1 MAYWDAGGYS
11 GTGVWPAGGG
21 AQAQPGQGLS
31 QLMMLQQDPQ
41 FAQRAQAAGWQAS
54 PNGQNYTRQVNGIT
68 QTLPAGML
76 QQNLQAQGAA
86 QQLSTPSAIG
96 GNTDY
101 VGQLK
106 ALLGERQQAGG
117 ASSVPISNP
126 YEQRLQELMSNP
138 DSIANTNG
146 YRFRFNEGQ
155 QALERSAAAK
165 GMLRSG
171 NTLAAL
177 TNYGQGAA
185 SQEYGNEVSRLG
197 ALSGQQNQYNIGRM
211 GLANQEQ
218 ATGNA
223 DWQGRTGTAL
233 SALVAGN
240 RDKLATN
247 ELAATN
253 AARTGYLNPQRASA
267 W

>member
-1 MAYWDAGGYS
+1 MSLIPLNTNGYATQMVREEES
-11 GTGVWPAGGG
+11 RR
-21 AQAQPGQGLS
+21 QMMQDRQERDNPGL
-31 QLMMLQQDPQ
+31 
-41 FAQRAQAAGWQAS
+41 AQAAAGGWELQ
-54 PNGQNYTRQVNGIT
+54 PDGNYRRTVNGIT
-68 QTLPAGML
+68 QTMPAGML
-76 QQNLQAQGAA
+76 AGNMQAQGMA
-86 QQLSTPSAIG
+86 QQVSNPATIG

-106 ALLGERQQAGG
+106 ALLGERQQSGG
-117 ASSVPISNP
+117 ASSVPLTNP
-126 YEQRLQELMSNP
+126 YEQRLQSLMSNP
-138 DSIANTNG
+138 DEISNTNA

-185 SQEYGNEVSRLG
+185 SQEYGNEISRLG
-197 ALSGQQNQYNIGRM
+197 ALTGQQNQYNLGRM

-218 ATGNA
+218 SNA
-223 DWQGRTGTAL
+223 ASDWQNRTGTAL
-233 SALVAGN
+233 SALIAGN

-253 AARTGYLNPQRASA
+253 AVRTGYINPGSAGRAST

>member
-1 MAYWDAGGYS
+1 MSLIPLNTNGYATQMVREEESRRQMMQDRQMRDNPWLSRAGDVG
-11 GTGVWPAGGG
+11 WEL
-21 AQAQPGQGLS
+21 QPDGQYRR
-31 QLMMLQQDPQ
+31 MI
-41 FAQRAQAAGWQAS
+41 
-54 PNGQNYTRQVNGIT
+54 NGIT
-68 QTLPAGML
+68 QTMPAGIL
-76 QQNLQAQGAA
+76 AGNLQAQGMA
-86 QQLSTPSAIG
+86 QQVSNPATIG

-106 ALLGERQQAGG
+106 ALLGERQQSTG
-117 ASSVPISNP
+117 ASSVPLTNP
-126 YEQRLQELMSNP
+126 YEQRLQSLMSNP
-138 DSIANTNG
+138 DEIANTNA

-177 TNYGQGAA
+177 ANYGQGAA

-197 ALSGQQNQYNIGRM
+197 ALTGQQNQYNLGRM

-218 ATGNA
+218 SNA
-223 DWQGRTGTAL
+223 ESAWQNRAGTAL
-233 SALVAGN
+233 SALIAGN

-253 AARTGYLNPQRASA
+253 AVRTGYINPGSTGRAST

>member
-1 MAYWDAGGYS
+1 MSLIPLNTNGYATQMVREEESRRQMMQDRQMRDNPWLSRAGDVG
-11 GTGVWPAGGG
+11 WEL
-21 AQAQPGQGLS
+21 QPDGQYRR
-31 QLMMLQQDPQ
+31 MI
-41 FAQRAQAAGWQAS
+41 
-54 PNGQNYTRQVNGIT
+54 NGIT
-68 QTLPAGML
+68 QTMPAGILAGNM
-76 QQNLQAQGAA
+76 QAQGMA
-86 QQLSTPSAIG
+86 QQVSNPATIG

-106 ALLGERQQAGG
+106 ALLGERQQSAG
-117 ASSVPISNP
+117 ASSVPLTNP

-138 DSIANTNG
+138 DSIANTNA

-177 TNYGQGAA
+177 ANYGQGAA

-197 ALSGQQNQYNIGRM
+197 ALTGQQNQYNLGRM

-218 ATGNA
+218 SNA
-223 DWQGRTGTAL
+223 ESAWQNRTGTAL
-233 SALVAGN
+233 SALIAGN

-253 AARTGYLNPQRASA
+253 AVRTGYINPQRTST

>member
-1 MAYWDAGGYS
+1 MSLIPLNTNGYATQMVREEES
-11 GTGVWPAGGG
+11 RR
-21 AQAQPGQGLS
+21 QMMQDRQERDNPGL
-31 QLMMLQQDPQ
+31 
-41 FAQRAQAAGWQAS
+41 AQAAAGGWELQ
-54 PNGQNYTRQVNGIT
+54 PDGNYRRTVNGIT
-68 QTLPAGML
+68 QTMPAGML
-76 QQNLQAQGAA
+76 AGNMQAQGMA
-86 QQLSTPSAIG
+86 QQVSNPATIG

-106 ALLGERQQAGG
+106 ALLGERQQSGG
-117 ASSVPISNP
+117 ASSVPLTNP
-126 YEQRLQELMSNP
+126 YEQRLQSLMSNP
-138 DSIANTNG
+138 DEISNTNA

-177 TNYGQGAA
+177 ANYGQGAA
-185 SQEYGNEVSRLG
+185 SQEYGNEVIRLG
-197 ALSGQQNQYNIGRM
+197 ALTGQQNQYNLGRM

-218 ATGNA
+218 SNA
-223 DWQGRTGTAL
+223 ASDWQNRTGTAL
-233 SALVAGN
+233 SALIAGN

-253 AARTGYLNPQRASA
+253 AVRTGYINPQRTST

>member
-1 MAYWDAGGYS
+1 MSVFDQKEREQNNLHDPNRFSSPEAISEAQKNGWNWNPYS
-11 GTGVWPAGGG
+11 GNYFRNGPGGG
-21 AQAQPGQGLS
+21 VQYATSGDLIGQFDS
-31 QLMMLQQDPQ
+31 
-41 FAQRAQAAGWQAS
+41 
-54 PNGQNYTRQVNGIT
+54 RQK
-68 QTLPAGML
+68 
-76 QQNLQAQGAA
+76 A
-86 QQLSTPSAIG
+86 QQVSNPATIG

-106 ALLGERQQAGG
+106 ALLGERQQSGG
-117 ASSVPISNP
+117 ASSVPLTNP

-138 DSIANTNG
+138 DAIANTNA

-185 SQEYGNEVSRLG
+185 SQEYGNEISRLG
-197 ALSGQQNQYNIGRM
+197 ALTGQQNQYNLGRM

-218 ATGNA
+218 SNA
-223 DWQGRTGTAL
+223 ASDWQNRTGTAL
-233 SALVAGN
+233 SALIAGN

-253 AARTGYLNPQRASA
+253 AVRTGYLNPGRTST